1 MTTAKIPIDFRNPRF
16 SSLAGNSFWNVIA
29 LTNVDLGVWD
39 FVKDVQGKIY
49 GVVQVPKA
57 INATPNA
64 KVVLSIMANATSG
77 VTSLIVSSKNLAD
90 AGSYNVTLTNETQQ
104 DITVP
109 GTAYLRKDVSFTLTN
124 APAASDEI
132 VVVAS
137 HEGQHANDTLAVD
150 TLLVDAWL
158 EVDLP

>member
-16 SSLAGNSFWNVIA
+16 TTLAGNSFWNVIA

-39 FVKDVQGKIY
+39 LLKDVQGKIY

-57 INATPNA
+57 INATPAA
-64 KVVLSIMANATSG
+64 KIVLSIGANATSG

-90 AGSYNVTLTNETQQ
+90 GATYNVTLTNETQQ

-109 GTAYLRKDVSFTLTN
+109 GTAYFRKDVTFTLTN
-124 APAASDEI
+124 APVAGDELI
-132 VVVAS
+132 VVAS

-150 TLLVDAWL
+150 TLIFDAWL
-158 EVDLP
+158 EVDL